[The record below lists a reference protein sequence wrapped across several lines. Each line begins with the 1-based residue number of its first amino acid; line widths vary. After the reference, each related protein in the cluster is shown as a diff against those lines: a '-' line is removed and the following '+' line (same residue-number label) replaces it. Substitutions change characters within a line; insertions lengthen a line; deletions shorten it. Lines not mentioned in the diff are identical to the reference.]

1 MTSILEVEQL
11 DTLSSNASSTL
22 TIGGTNTTTI
32 AFGPNVTTTPSSLAN
47 TPAFRARLS
56 SNQSVSG
63 ATWTVLS
70 LATEDFDIGGYYD
83 NSTYRWTPPSG
94 GKFYIHF
101 QVRNSTGQDYM
112 YCSIFKNGTTEV
124 AMAQATI
131 SSAGILSSGTIITPN
146 GTDYYNLQVN
156 PGTGSTIAAGEG
168 FTFFEAFKLIG
179 A

>member
-1 MTSILEVEQL
+1 MTSKIKVNILA
-11 DTLSSNASSTL
+11 DGGDNSIITSDGAGSFTAS
-22 TIGGTNTTTI
+22 
-32 AFGPNVTTTPSSLAN
+32 SSLASSVQSVGGLQN

-131 SSAGILSSGTIITPN
+131 SSAGILSSGAIITPN